1 MKSSR
6 RLLGTSLLVF
16 TAYFSFGNRRKDI
29 SQGGKTNRLSGED
42 EVTIVRDLDRVQQS
56 NAVDCSLVRQKPS
69 GQKWAK
75 FSQYW
80 NVGALFHYF
89 SESEVMVSFFR
100 AEIVTS

>member
-1 MKSSR
+1 MGVEKIRKIISYAEVEKVRFEVKHGLSR
-6 RLLGTSLLVF
+6 
-16 TAYFSFGNRRKDI
+16 
-29 SQGGKTNRLSGED
+29 ED